1 MGWWENGNL
10 EMYVLMGIKVYD
22 GFILL
27 LYDIVISNTLEDG
40 LMIESILKEF
50 KVIFK
55 SSLKI

>member
-1 MGWWENGNL
+1 
-10 EMYVLMGIKVYD
+10 MYVLMGIKVYD